1 MAGLVGSTS
10 RIGSRTR
17 NPGGGSRDTGLAL
30 LASFPDLNR
39 VEAEREKPVVSPATD
54 ESASPKP
61 RIGWG
66 SIAILAVV
74 AFATCTAAWWIDR
87 GPIDPAAA
95 EIATARLA
103 EGGTARL
110 AEGDTAKPSP
120 PVRTATK
127 LMKMRK
133 SDRR

>member
-1 MAGLVGSTS
+1 MAGVFGSTS
-10 RIGSRTR
+10 RSGFRPR
-17 NPGGGSRDTGLAL
+17 NAGGGSRDTGLAL

-39 VEAEREKPVVSPATD
+39 VEADREEPVVSPATD
-54 ESASPKP
+54 GSAGPKP

-74 AFATCTAAWWIDR
+74 AFAACTAAWWIDR
-87 GPIDPAAA
+87 GPIDPGAA
-95 EIATARLA
+95 EIANARLA

-110 AEGDTAKPSP
+110 AEGDTASPSP

-127 LMKMRK
+127 MTKMRK
-133 SDRR
+133 AARR

>member
-1 MAGLVGSTS
+1 MAGVFGSTS
-10 RIGSRTR
+10 RIGFRPRYTDR
-17 NPGGGSRDTGLAL
+17 GSRDTGLAV

-39 VEAEREKPVVSPATD
+39 MGADREHPAVSPATD
-54 ESASPKP
+54 GASGPKP
-61 RIGWG
+61 WIGWG

-95 EIATARLA
+95 EITNARLA
-103 EGGTARL
+103 EVGTGKR
-110 AEGDTAKPSP
+110 PP

-127 LMKMRK
+127 LTRMRK

>member
-1 MAGLVGSTS
+1 MAGLFGSTS
-10 RIGSRTR
+10 RIGSRLR
-17 NPGGGSRDTGLAL
+17 NAGGGSRDSGLAL
-30 LASFPDLNR
+30 LASFPDLDR
-39 VEAEREKPVVSPATD
+39 LEADREEPVVSPAAD
-54 ESASPKP
+54 GAAGPKP

-74 AFATCTAAWWIDR
+74 AFAACTAAWWIDR
-87 GPIDPAAA
+87 GPIDPSAA
-95 EIATARLA
+95 EIANARLA
-103 EGGTARL
+103 EGA
-110 AEGDTAKPSP
+110 TAKPST